1 VQNVEETSL
10 AWALIDIAKPYLNAA
25 GRNYVF
31 VATGAGDTFAAIHRL
46 LTVIAAKNIPLQP
59 RLVHQCATWLD
70 SYAFHEEEQH
80 LRRLIDGFLLPD
92 AIRALTTVGASPLL
106 TAPKRTEPL
115 WVSHITSHAVGTR

>member
-46 LTVIAAKNIPLQP
+46 LTVIAAKNI
-59 RLVHQCATWLD
+59 
-70 SYAFHEEEQH
+70 
-80 LRRLIDGFLLPD
+80 RLIDGFLLPD